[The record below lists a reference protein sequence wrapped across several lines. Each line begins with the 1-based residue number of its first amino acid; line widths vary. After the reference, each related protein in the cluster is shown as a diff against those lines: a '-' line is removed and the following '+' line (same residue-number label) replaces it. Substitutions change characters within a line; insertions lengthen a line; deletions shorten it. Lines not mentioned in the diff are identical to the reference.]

1 MWRTWWRIGLTV
13 AVLGGAGAGCQRQS
27 VRTKPPP
34 PDPLLISKKP
44 VEGRPGAGP
53 EATARVEPPL
63 PPGPEGDQWA
73 TSPLR
78 EAAPASRSVRAP

>member
-1 MWRTWWRIGLTV
+1 MWRTLWRIGLAV
-13 AVLGGAGAGCQRQS
+13 VVLGGAGVGCQRQS

-44 VEGRPGAGP
+44 VEGRPAAAT
-53 EATARVEPPL
+53 EATARVEPP
-63 PPGPEGDQWA
+63 PPSPGGDQWA

-78 EAAPASRSVRAP
+78 EAAPTSRSVKAP